1 MAGGVAMSDRTGQQI
16 GNYRLVKLLGGGSFA
31 DVYLGQHVHIQ
42 HLQAAIKF
50 LHANPGRIY
59 QKWFL
64 QEAETIASLK
74 HPHIIRIID
83 FGIECGDNTPYLIM
97 DYAPGRTL
105 RDRHPKESKVLLPT
119 VASYVQQVAQA
130 LQYAHDRKLIHRDL
144 KPENLLVG
152 TNGEIILS
160 DFGIAAIA
168 HGSTS
173 MDTDISVGTVPY
185 SAPEQIQGKPRQESD
200 QYALGIMVYEWL
212 TGKKPSTGEVQA
224 IILQHI
230 GVDPVP
236 LHEKAS
242 DIPPEIE
249 TVVMRALAKEPQ
261 QRFGSIQKFA
271 TAFEQACHVPAPL
284 ESSSKGRSGF
294 LQTWT
299 ASSRNMLLVAL
310 VLLIGLLSVL
320 GGVGVYTTH
329 RSLVATATATTQMT
343 ATATARNATLTA
355 TTATAQANA
364 TATTQAN
371 ATATTQ
377 ANATATTQANAT
389 ATTRANATATTQ
401 ANATATTQSAYA
413 TATATANPYGGTLAL
428 SDSLSDN
435 SHGYEW
441 PVVNDQFG
449 TCQFLG
455 GAYHV
460 STTISSGGHWCD
472 ASPDFS
478 NFAFEVQMTILK
490 GDTGGIIFRDDNAL
504 NTRYVFSVGQNGKC
518 ELSIAQGTPNTK
530 ILVQPVLS
538 PAVHQGL
545 GKTNTIAV
553 VAQGNTITLHVN
565 HQQIVSV
572 TDSTS
577 SHGLIGLVVSSY
589 APGGYPTEVA
599 YSNARVWT
607 W

>member
-105 RDRHPKESKVLLPT
+105 RDRHPKESKVPLPT
-119 VASYVQQVAQA
+119 VASYVKQVAQA

-152 TNGEIILS
+152 KNGEIILS

-355 TTATAQANA
+355 TTAT
-364 TATTQAN
+364 
-371 ATATTQ
+371 
-377 ANATATTQANAT
+377 
-389 ATTRANATATTQ
+389 TQ

-565 HQQIVSV
+565 HQQIASV
-572 TDSTS
+572 IDSTS

>member
-64 QEAETIASLK
+64 LLAETIASLK

-105 RDRHPKESKVLLPT
+105 RDRHPKESKVPLPT

-261 QRFGSIQKFA
+261 QRFGSIQKIA

-294 LQTWT
+294 LQTCT
-299 ASSRNMLLVAL
+299 ASARNMLLVAL
-310 VLLIGLLSVL
+310 VLLIGLLCVL
-320 GGVGVYTTH
+320 GGVGVNTTH

-377 ANATATTQANAT
+377 A
-389 ATTRANATATTQ
+389 
-401 ANATATTQSAYA
+401 AYA

>member
-1 MAGGVAMSDRTGQQI
+1 MVGGVAMPDKIGQQI
-16 GNYRLVKLLGGGSFA
+16 GNYRLISLLGSGGFA
-31 DVYLGQHVHIQ
+31 EVYLGRHVHKQ
-42 HLQAAIKF
+42 HLQAAIKI
-50 LHANPGRIY
+50 LHTKPGRIY

-64 QEAETIASLK
+64 LLAGTIASLK

-83 FGIECGDNTPYLIM
+83 FGIEGGDDTPYLIM

-105 RDRHPKESKVLLPT
+105 RDRHPKESKVPLTT

-152 TNGEIILS
+152 KNGEIILS

-168 HGSTS
+168 YGSTS
-173 MDTDISVGTVPY
+173 MDTDFYVGTIPY
-185 SAPEQIQGKPRQESD
+185 SAPEQILGKPRRESD
-200 QYALGIMVYEWL
+200 QYALSIIVYEWL
-212 TGKKPSTGEVQA
+212 TGKHPFTGDVQA

-230 GVDPVP
+230 RVEPVP
-236 LHEKAS
+236 LHEKVS
-242 DIPPEIE
+242 GIPPEVE

-261 QRFGSIQKFA
+261 QRFGSIQEFA
-271 TAFEQACHVPAPL
+271 TAFEQACHLPAPL

-294 LQTWT
+294 LQTWP
-299 ASSRNMLLVAL
+299 ASPRNILLVAL
-310 VLLIGLLSVL
+310 VLLIVLLSVL
-320 GGVGVYTTH
+320 GGVGVYTTN
-329 RSLVATATATTQMT
+329 RSLVATATATTRMT
-343 ATATARNATLTA
+343 VTATARNATLTA
-355 TTATAQANA
+355 TTATAQVNATATAQANA

-377 ANATATTQANAT
+377 AT
-389 ATTRANATATTQ
+389 
-401 ANATATTQSAYA
+401 YA

-435 SHGYEW
+435 SHGYGW

-449 TCQFLG
+449 TCQFRG
-455 GAYHV
+455 GAYHI
-460 STTISSGGHWCD
+460 STTISGGRHWCD
-472 ASPDFS
+472 ASLDFS

-490 GDTGGIIFRDDNAL
+490 GDTGGITFRADNAL
-504 NTRYVFSVGQNGKC
+504 NTSYVFSVGQNGKC
-518 ELSIAQGTPNTK
+518 ELYVAQGTPDTRT
-530 ILVQPVLS
+530 LVQPVLS
-538 PAVHQGL
+538 LAVHQGL

-553 VAQGNTITLHVN
+553 AAQGNTITLYVN
-565 HQQIVSV
+565 HQQIASV

-577 SHGLIGLVVSSY
+577 SRGLIGLVVSSN

-607 W
+607 F